1 MDISSHLS
9 VAPSGNGILVV
20 DKPAGPTSH
29 DVVSRIRRLVPKTK
43 VGHLGTLDP
52 FATGVLPVCIGKATR
67 LARFLDQGE
76 KIYQAT
82 VQFGRTTDTGDFTG
96 ETIAESKV
104 PLLTENILDPLLKRF
119 QSTWMQK
126 APAYSARKIEGK
138 PMYAYARK
146 GMVVEGR
153 AREITVHEIRLLG
166 LEESVC
172 RLYIRCSP
180 GTYIRAIAD
189 EMGKILGC
197 GGHLSALR
205 RLYSAGFGLGKV
217 LDGRILF
224 HSVSPDMVLPSII
237 PIDSLLTILPAWIVR
252 EESLTRLRNGSTLI
266 PEMDLF
272 PPSSSPTTGIGT
284 ADFPDAVRLMTVEGS
299 LLAIGRPVSGPE
311 DHGQSSKDRITG
323 IHPAVVLL

>member
-9 VAPSGNGILVV
+9 VVPSGNGILVV

-29 DVVSRIRRLVPKTK
+29 DVVSRIRRLFPKTK

-67 LARFLDQGE
+67 LARFLDRGE

-96 ETIAESKV
+96 TTIAESKV
-104 PLLTENILDPLLKRF
+104 PPLTENILDPLLKRF

-126 APAYSARKIEGK
+126 APAFSARKIEGK

-146 GMVVEGR
+146 GMVVEGP

-166 LEESVC
+166 WEESVC

-189 EMGKILGC
+189 EMGKVLGC

-205 RLYSAGFGLGKV
+205 RLYSAGFGLEKV
-217 LDGRILF
+217 IDGRILF
-224 HSVSPDMVLPSII
+224 HSALPEMVLPSII
-237 PIDSLLTILPAWIVR
+237 PIDSLLTVLPAWIVR
-252 EESLTRLRNGSTLI
+252 KESLMRLRNGSILV
-266 PEMDLF
+266 PEQDLF
-272 PPSSSPTTGIGT
+272 APPSSSSTGMGT
-284 ADFPDAVRLMTVEGS
+284 ADFPDSVRLMTAEGS
-299 LLAIGRPVSGPE
+299 LLAIGHPVNSPE
-311 DHGQSSKDRITG
+311 DQGQPSKDRIQG
-323 IHPAVVLL
+323 IHPAVVLF